1 MGYKIIDYA
10 GDVVKEGLQSKS
22 SAWGWIY
29 STYGYEFA
37 KNMEFKVV
45 REEEEDERDGSE
57 L

>member
-1 MGYKIIDYA
+1 MFKVIDYA
-10 GDVVKEGLQSKS
+10 GDVVKEDLQSKS

-29 STYGYEFA
+29 STYGYDFA

-45 REEEEDERDGSE
+45 REEVEDERDSSE